1 MAKKNRDVE
10 KKENKKE
17 DVLEFRGIVEEAYP
31 SALFRVKCENGPEV
45 TCTISGKLRYN
56 RIRILP
62 GDTVTVEMSPYD
74 TTKGRISWRFK
85 LCGSGRNQVPSSRSS
100 SSCA

>member
-10 KKENKKE
+10 KKENKKD

-31 SALFRVKCENGPEV
+31 SALFRVKCDNGPEV

-62 GDTVTVEMSPYD
+62 GDAVTVEMSPYD

-85 LCGSGRNQVPSSRSS
+85 LCWIMHGRIHSLHF
-100 SSCA
+100 SSCCV